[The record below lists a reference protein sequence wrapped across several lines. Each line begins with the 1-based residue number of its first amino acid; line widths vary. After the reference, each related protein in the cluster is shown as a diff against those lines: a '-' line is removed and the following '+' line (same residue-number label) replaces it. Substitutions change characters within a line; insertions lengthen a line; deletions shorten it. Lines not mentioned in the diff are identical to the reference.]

1 MTLVNIHCLILRI
14 DLESVRMFQCFTCRF
29 GLSKEQQA
37 ETRRQVEEI
46 EGDAYHHHHDA
57 GDENEL
63 FAQDQVRMI
72 PTPIPITNSSSN
84 YRFRYTCWVIALKR
98 FDKIKSLLSIFIW

>member
-1 MTLVNIHCLILRI
+1 M
-14 DLESVRMFQCFTCRF
+14 
-29 GLSKEQQA
+29 SKEQQA

-63 FAQDQVRMI
+63 FAQDQVRMT
-72 PTPIPITNSSSN
+72 PTPTSVSVHVLSIHT
-84 YRFRYTCWVIALKR
+84 KR
-98 FDKIKSLLSIFIW
+98 FDKTRGIGIFCENDLGMFINRNRRLPDPQLNW